1 MRNAYLTIDDIPTAN
16 TAGIIDFLISKNIK
30 PVMFVWGERLEK
42 HTDKAIYALKHGV
55 VLQNHSYSH
64 PHFSELSFD
73 EELAEIEKNEKLIN
87 AAYKEAGV
95 ERPFKL
101 FRFPFGD
108 QGADNRA
115 RLQNYLTQNG
125 FAHLDDRAISVDDYI
140 AAGCPEDQK
149 NNRDVLWTFDYAE
162 YNLRE
167 GNDFTFDDVLKR
179 INDKFGTVEN
189 PVYTQ
194 PEKDSNAKEIIL
206 IHDHE
211 ETEQMHPGYF
221 AEQINALLARG
232 VRFVP
237 PKVQGE

>member
-16 TAGIIDFLISKNIK
+16 TAGIIDFLILKNIR
-30 PVMFVWGERLEK
+30 PVMFVWGEILEK

-55 VLQNHSYSH
+55 ILQNHSYSH

-108 QGADNRA
+108 QGGDNRA

-125 FAHLDDRAISVDDYI
+125 FAHLDDRAIAIADYI

-162 YNLRE
+162 YNLRP
-167 GNDFTFDDVLKR
+167 GNDFSFNDVIKR
-179 INDKFGTVEN
+179 IEDKFGTAEN
-189 PVYTQ
+189 PAYPQ
-194 PEKDSNAKEIIL
+194 PEADSKAKEIVL

-211 ETEQMHPGYF
+211 ETEEMHPGYF
-221 AEQINALLARG
+221 MEQINALLARG

-237 PKVQGE
+237 PQVQG